1 VISLNE
7 FLSAIQENAR
17 RITHYET
24 GGDGSGGGCDC
35 IGLIIGAL
43 RLEGEAWRGAHGS
56 NWAARNAVSGLNAI
70 GGAENV
76 FLGEI
81 VFKAKE
87 PGESGYDLPEAYE
100 DSPDQ
105 RDYYHVGVITSV
117 SPMRIT
123 HCTGV
128 EGGIK
133 TDTTLG
139 KWRWGGRLKYVNYE
153 EGGNDMVEP
162 IYQAIVRAEGNKY
175 PVRMRAEASKDSEI
189 VAKIEQGETVDVL
202 GIVGGD
208 EGEWGFILWHSM
220 NGYMQKKFLIPA
232 NSGPSENDHDIL
244 TVSRTDWETVKTAL
258 ETALNITN
266 KYQ

>member
-1 VISLNE
+1 MISLNE

-70 GGAENV
+70 GSAENV

-100 DSPDQ
+100 DSPDR
-105 RDYYHVGVITSV
+105 RDYYHVGVVTGV
-117 SPMRIT
+117 SPLCVT

-128 EGGIK
+128 EGGIQR
-133 TDTTLG
+133 DAALG
-139 KWRWGGRLKYVNYE
+139 QWKWGGKLNCVSYDA
-153 EGGNDMVEP
+153 EGEDSAGAM
-162 IYQAIVRAEGNKY
+162 YRAIVTADNGY
-175 PVRMRAEASKDSEI
+175 PVKMRE
-189 VAKIEQGETVDVL
+189 
-202 GIVGGD
+202 
-208 EGEWGFILWHSM
+208 
-220 NGYMQKKFLIPA
+220 
-232 NSGPSENDHDIL
+232 GPSQKSRIMAVVPLGSRVNVLREENADWSIIAYNGM
-244 TVSRTDWETVKTAL
+244 TGCMMSRFLRRESGGGAEDAAAL
-258 ETALNITN
+258 LRSGLEEIRDMASRLLSQLNERM
-266 KYQ
+266 